1 MLCNLERYRDLPKRK
16 TAKNLIQETTEFLL
30 GGFLFSG
37 LGLSGGSHRE
47 VGRTCM
53 RNVQKQNTS
62 FPDNFCSQG
71 ITCTKV
77 SASLLGGTASRGHP
91 LNLLKAELVGAGEGA
106 QQSRGPEVRGAS
118 ARRDPS
124 RGHEQR
130 GERAG

>member
-37 LGLSGGSHRE
+37 LGLSGGSHGE
-47 VGRTCM
+47 VGRTC
-53 RNVQKQNTS
+53 
-62 FPDNFCSQG
+62 
-71 ITCTKV
+71 KV